1 MQREKHYKLTELKN
15 TRPLAMRVRW
25 SFQLLP
31 VTFKLKN
38 SFFAKNDA
46 YNVVINGSN
55 ALLLKIYG
63 KLIKVRYKIAD
74 Q

>member
-1 MQREKHYKLTELKN
+1 MGIK
-15 TRPLAMRVRW
+15 A
-25 SFQLLP
+25 LLP

-55 ALLLKIYG
+55 ALNFSQPLSLVFW
-63 KLIKVRYKIAD
+63 LRKVTAMYCGLVSRMLFTRD
-74 Q
+74 SLNC